1 MPNYCDNSLYIQG
14 NAERLKELTE
24 ELFVEREGNYELTF
38 DKIKPMPKELID
50 EGWYEWRVGN
60 WGTKWD
66 ADCYR
71 YYSADDLQ
79 KFADAGEISVS
90 FATAW
95 EAPLGFLQTLAE
107 KYDDLLIE
115 CHFIEEGCEICGTF
129 TSDEQG
135 IRAVNEDMVY
145 TDEDGI
151 IVNYNHEDGKYYYE
165 DGTPYDDEDGDCYPT
180 ASHPIN
186 AFGSRR
192 IRIIN

>member
-1 MPNYCDNSLYIQG
+1 MPNYCDNSLHIQG
-14 NAERLKELTE
+14 NAERLKQLTE

-50 EGWYEWRVGN
+50 EGWYEWRVEN

-66 ADCYR
+66 ADCYS

-95 EAPLGFLQTLAE
+95 APPLEFLQTLAE

-115 CHFIEEGCEICGTF
+115 CHFIEIGCEICGTF
-129 TSDEQG
+129 ISDEQG

-151 IVNYNHEDGKYYYE
+151 IVNYNPEDDKYYYE
-165 DGTPYDDEDGDCYPT
+165 DGTLYDDQDGYCYPT
-180 ASHPIN
+180 ASHPVD
-186 AFGSRR
+186 AFDARKMR
-192 IRIIN
+192 LF